1 MTSVTLSPVRDFA
14 ALGAR
19 WRRLEARAD
28 GSFFQSWT
36 WTGCLAAERFPD
48 PILAE
53 ATEAG
58 ETVALALF
66 NRRRHVL
73 GPDTLYLGETGIPA
87 LDRPYIEDNGV
98 LAVTGR
104 EAALTTACLQAARF
118 GPAAGRPRQLVLSG
132 IDDRTLAA
140 ARRVAGETVVRHSD
154 SAPYADL
161 MQSAREDTD
170 YLVRRSANTRQQLR
184 RSDRAWAAF
193 GPLALRRA
201 ETVAEAHAFLDE
213 LAPLHQATWTVR
225 GEPGCFADPF
235 FGRFHHELIDRGLP
249 RGEIDLLRITAGVRL
264 IGILY
269 NFRFRGRA
277 LAYQSG
283 FDYAGAG
290 SRRKPG
296 LTCHHQAIRFC
307 TADGAGIYDFL
318 AGGDRYKQS
327 LSDAERSL
335 HWVELNGVP
344 PLWRRAVRRVAGRL
358 MRSPHGWNLMMC
370 VKK

>member
-36 WTGCLAAERFPD
+36 WTGCLAEERFPD

-87 LDRPYIEDNGV
+87 LDRLYIEDNGV

-104 EAALTTACLQAARF
+104 VAALTTACLHAARF
-118 GPAAGRPRQLVLSG
+118 GHPGGWPSTLVLSG

-140 ARRVAGETVVRHSD
+140 VRQVAGETVVRHSD
-154 SAPYADL
+154 SAPYAEL
-161 MQSAREDTD
+161 TQPMRADTD

-184 RSDRAWAAF
+184 RSDRAWAEF

-213 LAPLHQATWTVR
+213 LAPLHQATWTLR
-225 GEPGCFADPF
+225 GQPGCFADPF

-296 LTCHHQAIRFC
+296 LTCHHQAIRLC
-307 TADGAGIYDFL
+307 LADDVAIYDFL
-318 AGGDRYKQS
+318 AGGDRYKYS
-327 LSDAERSL
+327 LSDTERSL
-335 HWVELNGVP
+335 HWVALDGVSSA
-344 PLWRRAVRRVAGRL
+344 WRQAARRVAGML
-358 MRSPHGWNLMMC
+358 MRLPHRRSPAMR